1 MYKSVLP
8 KRYLCLLAVFAAHAG
23 AAPRQDFDF
32 NLSAHS
38 PSSQATANTVRGPVT
53 VHITGINPIRY
64 TSVQINS
71 TTTMTNGP
79 DISGL
84 SFIPSLA
91 APKAAAPAAAPSA
104 AEEAAAKDP
113 AALRA
118 FILGPAAVATT
129 TATDLFNGSV
139 RQESVVRTG
148 LINQIAGINQ
158 QIDALNQRVSSIQAL
173 AVQVDD
179 LLRGAQLSADVI
191 KSGIQNPSAILEKDL
206 IAVSAKGWPFLEIAT
221 LAGTITDLQT
231 SVLAIPVKATDWVTW
246 SGDATHKQAYLD
258 LASRVSELVTTV
270 TDLGKSDNASLV
282 KFQSLHTQFTSW
294 STVLDQVSMNA
305 PSPDSKFDHFESCSF
320 AFGGTKSTAV
330 QLSAR
335 DRFAASDVKPITWS
349 VVAVECTSPLSIRAG
364 IGISSLSEGTVASV
378 TSNKTDSAGKAQSVF
393 GYQARSSFHPMPVIL
408 LNTRL
413 WEPNDTFSFHLSG
426 GAVVNTNA
434 PTGTDLEYIAGGSL
448 AISRSAFFTAGV
460 HIGRTITLSKE
471 SGFNIGDVV
480 PAGLGTLPLEKQW
493 EKAFVFAMTWK
504 IK

>member
-221 LAGTITDLQT
+221 LA
-231 SVLAIPVKATDWVTW
+231 A
-246 SGDATHKQAYLD
+246 
-258 LASRVSELVTTV
+258 
-270 TDLGKSDNASLV
+270 
-282 KFQSLHTQFTSW
+282 
-294 STVLDQVSMNA
+294 
-305 PSPDSKFDHFESCSF
+305 
-320 AFGGTKSTAV
+320 
-330 QLSAR
+330 QL
-335 DRFAASDVKPITWS
+335 PT
-349 VVAVECTSPLSIRAG
+349 C
-364 IGISSLSEGTVASV
+364 
-378 TSNKTDSAGKAQSVF
+378 
-393 GYQARSSFHPMPVIL
+393 
-408 LNTRL
+408 RL
-413 WEPNDTFSFHLSG
+413 RCWPF
-426 GAVVNTNA
+426 
-434 PTGTDLEYIAGGSL
+434 P
-448 AISRSAFFTAGV
+448 
-460 HIGRTITLSKE
+460 
-471 SGFNIGDVV
+471 
-480 PAGLGTLPLEKQW
+480 
-493 EKAFVFAMTWK
+493 
-504 IK
+504 